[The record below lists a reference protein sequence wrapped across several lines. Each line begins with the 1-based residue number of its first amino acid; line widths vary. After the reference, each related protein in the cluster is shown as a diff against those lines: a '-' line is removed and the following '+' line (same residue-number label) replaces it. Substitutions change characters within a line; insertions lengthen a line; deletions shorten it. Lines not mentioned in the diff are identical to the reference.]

1 MAKFFK
7 ENKKMLLLFLAI
19 AIIFPIMILFPSPVG
34 IIPYEIGLTIVGYG
48 GSILGGFL
56 TLYGVWWTIEDNKK
70 QREEDQKRHDQERK
84 EDLANQYKPYLTLIP
99 ANNLMDSNIDI
110 KELGKYDSNEKS
122 FYFELVY
129 QNFGRGEAYNL
140 RYKIFHKNTPIY
152 DSKDQV
158 TIIYNDNILHKI
170 AISISS
176 EKIQLQNDSVFLE
189 VTFIYTD
196 IYSFFMYEQHFFI
209 EFKFKDYICTNYILY
224 INHDKTKITQ
234 IYKRGD

>member
-1 MAKFFK
+1 M
-7 ENKKMLLLFLAI
+7 
-19 AIIFPIMILFPSPVG
+19 
-34 IIPYEIGLTIVGYG
+34 
-48 GSILGGFL
+48 
-56 TLYGVWWTIEDNKK
+56 
-70 QREEDQKRHDQERK
+70 
-84 EDLANQYKPYLTLIP
+84 
-99 ANNLMDSNIDI
+99 
-110 KELGKYDSNEKS
+110 
-122 FYFELVY
+122 Y

-196 IYSFFMYEQHFFI
+196 IYSFFMYEQYFFI

>member
-99 ANNLMDSNIDI
+99 ANNLMNSNIDI

-122 FYFELVY
+122 F
-129 QNFGRGEAYNL
+129 
-140 RYKIFHKNTPIY
+140 
-152 DSKDQV
+152 
-158 TIIYNDNILHKI
+158 
-170 AISISS
+170 
-176 EKIQLQNDSVFLE
+176 
-189 VTFIYTD
+189 
-196 IYSFFMYEQHFFI
+196 
-209 EFKFKDYICTNYILY
+209 
-224 INHDKTKITQ
+224 
-234 IYKRGD
+234 